1 MVGVTVR
8 FEQVSASRLR
18 VVDDIEHTS
27 FEVGTCDEIRPE
39 TVDEERFRLPVD
51 ATVGVETSGIT
62 LPKLVG
68 IVARDADGRA
78 VAQVS
83 NRETVQLPDGRYT
96 LEVNTAPMKLYL
108 TVDAPVCV
116 SYGPGSTE
124 ITFGGPTAVALGARS
139 FHEQPAGT
147 VTTTMEPE
155 TLMRAVATLGSSLQ
169 TISPERSFPT
179 LRGHPPLLQ
188 VGDEFDVPD
197 GIERPDTDLTL
208 VLPRDP
214 AAVFAATPVAY
225 YLGAD
230 VVPGETPRLDGPGW
244 SHQLTAD
251 TDLETGLART
261 LRQTFFLDCLTR
273 TEGYYPVDLHEREAV
288 EATLPLDF
296 ADLYGRA
303 MADQVGAYLDV
314 PFADIEPLL
323 PQWNLTTD
331 VWPTAD
337 NVEMLPFLAKD
348 LSLVRCPSE
357 RSGDSLRAEPKAVSD
372 FFRAAVPEDGLAR
385 GGTSSDDS
393 SGASRGTERSPVDI
407 VTPEPTETVE
417 HAWVGDGYPLGAS
430 KSTPESYRR
439 RLDREATDRTSIEIT
454 VVCNDPQMRDED
466 VVADRYGCREMLDF
480 EVEVHY
486 DLTRDQLVQVLESS
500 TNFLHYIGHV
510 DERGL
515 QCADGHLDVTTLEC
529 DVAVD
534 SFLLNACQSH
544 EQGEALLDRGSYA
557 GVVTLSDVAN
567 ASATAFGQTIARLL
581 NCGFTFRSALSVAQE
596 AHAVGYRYTVLGDG
610 GMSLCQA
617 ESGAPMLAEVTPDST
632 DATVEVQIQY
642 FTTSSYGL
650 GSAFVPYIND
660 ESAYY
665 LSHSTNACFDVTP
678 EELGSF
684 FSLEVMPVV
693 IENTLYWS
701 NELALEELR

>member
-1 MVGVTVR
+1 MTVR
-8 FEQVSASRLR
+8 FEQVSATRLR

-27 FEVGTCDEIRPE
+27 FEVGTFEETRPE
-39 TVDEERFRLPVD
+39 TTAGERFRLPVD
-51 ATVGVETSGIT
+51 AAVGVETSGLQ
-62 LPKLVG
+62 LPKLMGVVVRNG
-68 IVARDADGRA
+68 DGET
-78 VAQVS
+78 VAQSS
-83 NRETVQLPDGRYT
+83 NREPVVLPRGRYT
-96 LEVNTAPMKLYL
+96 LEVNTAPMKLYIA
-108 TVDAPVCV
+108 VDAPLRVT
-116 SYGPGSTE
+116 YGTGSTD
-124 ITFGGPTAVALGARS
+124 IRFDRSAAVALGARS

-179 LRGHPPLLQ
+179 LRGHPPLLR

-197 GIERPDTDLTL
+197 GIERPDTELTL

-296 ADLYGRA
+296 GDLYGRP

-314 PFADIEPLL
+314 PFADVEPLL
-323 PQWNLTTD
+323 PEWNLTTD

-357 RSGDSLRAEPKAVSD
+357 RSSDSLRAEPKAVSD

-393 SGASRGTERSPVDI
+393 SEASRGTERPPVDI

-466 VVADRYGCREMLDF
+466 VVADLYGCRELLDF

-486 DLTRDQLVQVLESS
+486 DLTRDQLVQVLETP

-515 QCADGHLDVTTLEC
+515 QCADGYLDVTTLEC

-596 AHAVGYRYTVLGDG
+596 AHVVGYRYTVLGDG

-617 ESGAPMLAEVTPDST
+617 ESGVLVVP
-632 DATVEVQIQY
+632 TVEPCSEDGYLSVQFDFFPSRQHEVGSLVIPYLPNQSKY
-642 FTTSSYGL
+642 YLATGKSERKCLRLSDFREFLELETTPVWTSSGL
-650 GSAFVPYIND
+650 RWSS
-660 ESAYY
+660 ELE
-665 LSHSTNACFDVTP
+665 LS
-678 EELGSF
+678 ELD
-684 FSLEVMPVV
+684 
-693 IENTLYWS
+693 
-701 NELALEELR
+701 